1 MTHIDKN
8 CLINTWLLSPSINA
22 CLLIPC
28 NTVIYVI
35 MNHFAEKLRDE
46 WLVYEE
52 DYEKLNQWIKD
63 TETDMKAE
71 SDQKATLEEKSIQ
84 LEKQQVGQGH

>member
-1 MTHIDKN
+1 M
-8 CLINTWLLSPSINA
+8 LSCFS
-22 CLLIPC
+22 
-28 NTVIYVI
+28 
-35 MNHFAEKLRDE
+35 EKLRDE

-84 LEKQQVGQGH
+84 LEKQQVGES

>member
-1 MTHIDKN
+1 MQHIKYYHLHDF
-8 CLINTWLLSPSINA
+8 S
-22 CLLIPC
+22 
-28 NTVIYVI
+28 
-35 MNHFAEKLRDE
+35 EKLRDE

-84 LEKQQVGQGH
+84 MEKQQVL

>member
-1 MTHIDKN
+1 M
-8 CLINTWLLSPSINA
+8 LSCFP
-22 CLLIPC
+22 
-28 NTVIYVI
+28 
-35 MNHFAEKLRDE
+35 EKLRDE

-84 LEKQQVGQGH
+84 LEKQQVGEKSGGC

>member
-1 MTHIDKN
+1 MQYSPKSHLLAHINVCFLVQHNKYYYHHDF
-8 CLINTWLLSPSINA
+8 L
-22 CLLIPC
+22 
-28 NTVIYVI
+28 
-35 MNHFAEKLRDE
+35 EKLRDE

-84 LEKQQVGQGH
+84 MEKQQV

>member
-1 MTHIDKN
+1 MIF
-8 CLINTWLLSPSINA
+8 S
-22 CLLIPC
+22 
-28 NTVIYVI
+28 
-35 MNHFAEKLRDE
+35 EKLRDE

-84 LEKQQVGQGH
+84 MEKQQVL